1 MWQPPQRI
9 PFKAA
14 PGRIPTREEAEASR
28 LFSPLEA
35 GPLHLTSRTWVPAM
49 VPWRADAEGNVTD
62 AVVDWYARLAEG
74 QPGAIVIEAT
84 GIRDLPSGPL
94 LRIGHDRYVDGLRRV
109 SEAIH
114 RHSEGRTRAFVQLI
128 DFLAVK
134 RRPQRA
140 TYLERFLRLAERHRV
155 ALGMVGADDAAV
167 RSRLATLDD
176 ATLQAVLDAREWE
189 ALQMGARERVTDVGL
204 AHIRDLPLH
213 LPGLFADAARRA
225 REASFDGV
233 ELHYAHAYTMASFLS
248 ATNARADGYGGS
260 VAERARLPLEVYAA
274 VRAAV
279 GTDYVIGCRM
289 LSEECIEGGSGIDD
303 AVFFA
308 LKFAKA
314 GMDFLSFSRGGKFD
328 DAKQPKVGDAVYPYT
343 GVSGY
348 ECMPSHLSDEQ
359 GPFGRNLE
367 PTRALREALRDEG
380 LATPVVAAGGIHN
393 FEQAERV
400 LADGIADIVGSAR
413 QSLAD
418 PGWWKKLR
426 EGRGATVRQ
435 CEYKNYCEGLDQKH
449 KEVTCQLW
457 DRVGLDEP
465 GVMRSRDGRRRLVA
479 PRDW

>member
-9 PFKAA
+9 AFKAS
-14 PGRIPTREEAEASR
+14 PGRIPTRDEAAASR

-35 GPLHLTSRTWVPAM
+35 GPLKLSSRTWVPAM
-49 VPWRADAEGNVTD
+49 VPWRADNDGNVTQ

-84 GIRDLPSGPL
+84 GIRDVPSGPL
-94 LRIGHDRYVDGLRRV
+94 LRIGHDRYIDGLRRV
-109 SEAIH
+109 VEAIH
-114 RHSEGRTRAFVQLI
+114 RHSDGRSKALIQLI

-134 RRPQRA
+134 RRPEA
-140 TYLERFLRLAERHRV
+140 TKYIERFLPITDRHRL
-155 ALGMVGADDAAV
+155 ALGMVGAGEDAV
-167 RSRLATLDD
+167 RERLLGLDD
-176 ATLQAVLDAREWE
+176 QGLQAALAPREWD
-189 ALQMGARERVTDVGL
+189 ALQRGARERVTDTEL
-204 AHIRDLPLH
+204 PHIRNLPAV
-213 LPGLFADAARRA
+213 LPGLFAAAALRA
-225 REASFDGV
+225 RDAGFDGV

-248 ATNARADGYGGS
+248 ATNTRDDGYGGS
-260 VAERARLPLEVYAA
+260 VAERARLPLEVFGS

-279 GTDYVIGCRM
+279 GSGYTVGCRM

-308 LKFAKA
+308 LKFAQA
-314 GMDFLSFSRGGKFD
+314 GMDFISFSRGGKFD
-328 DAKQPKVGDAVYPYT
+328 DAKQPKIGDAVYPYT

-348 ECMPSHLSDEQ
+348 ECMPGYLSDEK
-359 GPFGRNLE
+359 GPFGRNLDA
-367 PTRALREALRDEG
+367 TRALREALRDEG
-380 LATPVVAAGGIHN
+380 LAIPVVAAGGIHN

-400 LADGIADIVGSAR
+400 LADGTADIVGSAR

-426 EGRGATVRQ
+426 DGHGAQVHQ

-457 DRVGLDEP
+457 DRAALDEP
-465 GVMRSRDGRRRLVA
+465 GVKRSRDGKRRLVA
-479 PRDW
+479 PQDW

>member
-9 PFKAA
+9 AFKAS
-14 PGRIPTREEAEASR
+14 PGRIPTRDEAAASR
-28 LFSPLEA
+28 LFSPLES
-35 GPLHLTSRTWVPAM
+35 GPLKLSSRTWVPAM
-49 VPWRADAEGNVTD
+49 VPWRADNDGNVTQ

-84 GIRDLPSGPL
+84 GIRDVPSGPL
-94 LRIGHDRYVDGLRRV
+94 LRIGHDRYIDGLRRV
-109 SEAIH
+109 VEAIH
-114 RHSEGRTRAFVQLI
+114 RHSDGRTKALVQLI

-134 RRPQRA
+134 RRPEA
-140 TYLERFLRLAERHRV
+140 TKYIERFLPITDRHRLV
-155 ALGMVGADDAAV
+155 LGMVGAGEDAV
-167 RSRLATLDD
+167 RERLLGLDD
-176 ATLQAVLDAREWE
+176 QGLQAALAPREWD
-189 ALQMGARERVTDVGL
+189 ALQRGARERVTDTEL
-204 AHIRDLPLH
+204 PHIRNLPAV
-213 LPGLFADAARRA
+213 LPGLFAAAALRA
-225 REASFDGV
+225 RDAGFDGV

-248 ATNARADGYGGS
+248 ATNTREDGYGGS
-260 VAERARLPLEVYAA
+260 VAERARLPLEVFGS

-279 GTDYVIGCRM
+279 GSGYTVGCRM

-308 LKFAKA
+308 LKFAQA
-314 GMDFLSFSRGGKFD
+314 GMDFISFSRGGKFD

-348 ECMPSHLSDEQ
+348 ECMPGYLSDEK
-359 GPFGRNLE
+359 GPFGRNLDA
-367 PTRALREALRDEG
+367 TRALREALRDEG
-380 LATPVVAAGGIHN
+380 LAIPVVAAGGIHN

-400 LADGIADIVGSAR
+400 LADGTADIVGSAR

-426 EGRGATVRQ
+426 DGHGAQVHQ

-457 DRVGLDEP
+457 DRAALDEP
-465 GVMRSRDGRRRLVA
+465 GVKRSRDGKRRLVA
-479 PRDW
+479 PQDW

>member
-9 PFKAA
+9 AFKAT
-14 PGRIPTREEAEASR
+14 PGRIPTREDAEASR
-28 LFSPLEA
+28 LFSPLRH
-35 GPLHLTSRTWVPAM
+35 GPLQLTSRTWVPAM
-49 VPWRADAEGNVTD
+49 VPWRADANGHVTD

-84 GIRDLPSGPL
+84 GIRDVPSGPL

-109 SEAIH
+109 TEAIH
-114 RHSEGRTRAFVQLI
+114 RHSAGRTRAFVQLI

-140 TYLERFLRLAERHRV
+140 SFLERFLRLTDRHRA
-155 ALGMVGADDAAV
+155 ALGMAGAGDAELRA
-167 RSRLATLDD
+167 RLATLDE
-176 ATLQAVLDAREWE
+176 AALQAVLDAREWE
-189 ALQMGARERVTDVGL
+189 ALQMGARERVGDVEL
-204 AHIRDLPLH
+204 AHIRELPLR

-225 REASFDGV
+225 REAGFDGV

-248 ATNARADGYGGS
+248 ATNTRADGYGGS

-279 GTDYVIGCRM
+279 GTDYVVGCRM

-308 LKFAKA
+308 LEFARA

-400 LADGIADIVGSAR
+400 LAVGIADIVGSAR

-426 EGRGATVRQ
+426 EGRGAEVRQ

>member
-49 VPWRADAEGNVTD
+49 VPWRADAEGHVTD

-109 SEAIH
+109 TEAIH

-176 ATLQAVLDAREWE
+176 AALQAVLDAREWE

-248 ATNARADGYGGS
+248 ATNTRADGYGGS

-274 VRAAV
+274 ARAAV

-457 DRVGLDEP
+457 DRAGLDEP
-465 GVMRSRDGRRRLVA
+465 GLMRSRDGRRRLVA
-479 PRDW
+479 PKDW

>member
-1 MWQPPQRI
+1 MWLPPQRI
-9 PFKAA
+9 PFKATS
-14 PGRIPTREEAEASR
+14 GRIPTREEAEASR

-49 VPWRADAEGNVTD
+49 VPWRADAQGNVTD

-114 RHSEGRTRAFVQLI
+114 RHSAGRTRAFVQLI

-140 TYLERFLRLAERHRV
+140 TYLERFLQLAERHRV
-155 ALGMVGADDAAV
+155 ALGMAGADDAAV
-167 RSRLATLDD
+167 RSRLGTLDD
-176 ATLQAVLDAREWE
+176 AALQAVLDAREWE

-225 REASFDGV
+225 REAGFDGV

-248 ATNARADGYGGS
+248 ATNTRADGYGGS

-279 GTDYVIGCRM
+279 GTYYVVGCRM

-308 LKFAKA
+308 LKFAKS
-314 GMDFLSFSRGGKFD
+314 GMDFLSFSRVGKFD
-328 DAKQPKVGDAVYPYT
+328 DAKQPKVGDAVYPYP

-449 KEVTCQLW
+449 KDVTCQLW
-457 DRVGLDEP
+457 DRAGLDEP
-465 GVMRSRDGRRRLVA
+465 GLMRSRDGKRRLVA
-479 PRDW
+479 PKDW

>member
-1 MWQPPQRI
+1 MWLPPQRI
-9 PFKAA
+9 PFKATS
-14 PGRIPTREEAEASR
+14 GRIPTREEAEASR

-49 VPWRADAEGNVTD
+49 VPWRADAEGHVTD

-109 SEAIH
+109 TEAIH
-114 RHSEGRTRAFVQLI
+114 RHSAGRTRAFVQLI

-155 ALGMVGADDAAV
+155 ALGMADTDDAAV

-176 ATLQAVLDAREWE
+176 AALQAVLDAREWE

-248 ATNARADGYGGS
+248 ATNTRADGYGGS

-279 GTDYVIGCRM
+279 GTDYVVGCRM

-308 LKFAKA
+308 LKFAQA

-328 DAKQPKVGDAVYPYT
+328 DAKQPKPGDAVYPYT

-418 PGWWKKLR
+418 PGWWRKLR

-465 GVMRSRDGRRRLVA
+465 GLMRSRDGKRRLVA
-479 PRDW
+479 PKDW